1 MGLVWVLVVRLAS
14 AVVIAVMVGDCPY
27 SHFCCMFA
35 ACFMHLEMVKSSLLV
50 IRAGFQLQNPMC
62 GHYMR
67 CAMGRVRACMAM
79 WGDTV
84 VGCCVR
90 APRFTA
96 LWVFCDPANGRILL
110 VDVSLS
116 VPVCKYVEEA

>member
-1 MGLVWVLVVRLAS
+1 MRHGSRMGFGGQVS
-14 AVVIAVMVGDCPY
+14 ICGGDCCDGWRL
-27 SHFCCMFA
+27 SLFA
-35 ACFMHLEMVKSSLLV
+35 DFACLMSLKVVKSSLLA
-50 IRAGFQLQNPMC
+50 IHAGFQLQNPMC

-90 APRFTA
+90 APRFHGIVGV
-96 LWVFCDPANGRILL
+96 L
-110 VDVSLS
+110 
-116 VPVCKYVEEA
+116 